1 MVLIPLTPPPRTAE
15 SSSLASR
22 PGVPSSPVSWLRRWP
37 LLLLVLAGL
46 ASFSA
51 FAAVPDEGIHPL
63 AWMASLLPLQL
74 AALLWALG
82 RKR

>member
-1 MVLIPLTPPPRTAE
+1 MVLIP
-15 SSSLASR
+15 SSL
-22 PGVPSSPVSWLRRWP
+22 PGVGGPPARRSGPVPLLRRWP

-51 FAAVPDEGIHPL
+51 FAAVPDQGIHPL
-63 AWMASLLPLQL
+63 AWLASLLPLQL

-82 RKR
+82 RQR